1 MLNFIPGFL
10 GRDCAKK
17 KKNNNNN
24 KMSSDMRSIQT
35 VLDLNSK
42 KLREKRLTTNDF
54 QFSSV
59 QLQHV
64 SHSLV
69 IKIIMAA
76 LPRS

>member
-42 KLREKRLTTNDF
+42 KLREKRLTTNDL
-54 QFSSV
+54 FSSV